1 MNIVF
6 GSIDP
11 QNSRATNCAS
21 QMAKIVINFN
31 NLKVLEINYD
41 IAHGAKTTEHPF
53 AHNSRNKFFATTTTT
68 ATIFWCI

>member
-1 MNIVF
+1 
-6 GSIDP
+6 
-11 QNSRATNCAS
+11 
-21 QMAKIVINFN
+21 MAKIVINFN

-68 ATIFWCI
+68 ATKPYSGAFDLARPIKPALMCTTSWL